1 MELKKERAGVIGT
14 GFIGVVHVET
24 LRRLGNVDVVAI
36 ADVASVGE
44 KAAGLSVP
52 KGYSDYKE
60 MIEKENLDAVHIC
73 TPNNLHFE
81 QATFSIE
88 RGVSVLCEKP
98 LTPSVEEAEALRD
111 LAREKGVPC
120 GINFMLRFN
129 PMVMQIK
136 EMISN
141 GDVGSV
147 YSVHGS
153 YLQDWLYFDIDYN
166 WRLEP
171 EVSGNSRAFADIGSH
186 WVDMVESTTGLRV
199 TEVLA
204 DFATFHKNR
213 KKPLKPID
221 TFSGVALKPEDYET
235 VPIGT
240 EDYSAVL
247 FHFDNGAHGSC
258 VISQMF
264 AGRKNATRMSIG
276 GSKCAL
282 HWDSEKANE
291 LWIGR
296 RETYNQSAV
305 KDPSILY
312 KGAQEIISYPG
323 GHNEGF
329 ADTFKHHFIQFYKA
343 VAARDPKAGKYATFE
358 DGLREMVLCEKI
370 IQSAKERRWV
380 EVE

>member
-1 MELKKERAGVIGT
+1 MKKMRVGVIGT
-14 GFIGVVHVET
+14 GFIGEVHVET
-24 LRRLGNVDVVAI
+24 LRRLGNVEVAAI

-60 MIEKENLDAVHIC
+60 MIEKENPDAVHIC

-81 QATFSIE
+81 QATFAIE

-98 LTPSVEEAEALRD
+98 LTTSVEEAEALCY
-111 LAREKGVPC
+111 LAKEKGVPC
-120 GINFMLRFN
+120 GINFMLRFY

-153 YLQDWLYFDIDYN
+153 YLQDWLYYVTDYN

-171 EVSGNSRAFADIGSH
+171 EVSGKSRAFADIGSH
-186 WVDMVESTTGLRV
+186 WIDMVESTTGLRV

-204 DFATFHKNR
+204 DFATFHKDR

-221 TFSGVALKPEDYET
+221 TFSGVAQKSEDYET

-247 FHFDNGAHGSC
+247 FHFDNDAHGSC

-264 AGRKNATRMSIG
+264 AGRKNTTRMSIG

-323 GHNEGF
+323 GHAEGF
-329 ADTFKHHFIQFYKA
+329 ADTFKQHFIQFYKA
-343 VAARDPKAGKYATFE
+343 VVASDAKSGNYATFE

-370 IQSAKERRWV
+370 IQSAREKRWV
-380 EVE
+380 AVK